1 MEGKVFLSTTVIEV
15 FLYSGFLQRAQA
27 VDSPK
32 APLPMIRTD
41 EGVSLGAITRR
52 IGNTG
57 STGSTGN
64 SSTRKRCIYKDEK
77 TERSARHR
85 AGYPRS
91 LLRPRRLLRR
101 SARYREFGASIGSHR
116 SKLFGRFLE
125 DSLSLDHLGN
135 RSLQGLQRHVPSAI
149 EPPRCAFSASRAL
162 RLSRHGQTTQSTEA
176 HPEASRPA
184 DSSATSA
191 TTVPWTPSSL
201 PIDRARC
208 SEASMGRA
216 AQDCRQYAV

>member
-1 MEGKVFLSTTVIEV
+1 MIEV

-41 EGVSLGAITRR
+41 EGVSLGTITRC
-52 IGNTG
+52 IGNTENI
-57 STGSTGN
+57 GN
-64 SSTRKRCIYKDEK
+64 SSTRKRCIYKNEK
-77 TERSARHR
+77 AERSARHR

-101 SARYREFGASIGSHR
+101 SARYREFGASIGSRR

-135 RSLQGLQRHVPSAI
+135 GSLQGLQRHVPFAI
-149 EPPRCAFSASRAL
+149 EPSRRAFSASRAP

-191 TTVPWTPSSL
+191 TTIPWTPSSL